1 MRDMKHTM
9 KKNVLALLLAL
20 AMVVSLAACGGG
32 GSPEGEYHLTKLEA
46 QGMSLD
52 MDQLAEMA
60 GVDVDIT
67 LKLNADKTFSL
78 DMSALGMGESLAG
91 TWSTDNGLTL
101 TVDGESVP
109 VKLNGSTIVLEEDG
123 TSMTFEKG

>member
-1 MRDMKHTM
+1 MKHTM

-60 GVDVDIT
+60 GVDVDIA

-78 DMSALGMGESLAG
+78 DMSALGMGESLSG
-91 TWSTDNGLTL
+91 TWSSDNGLTL

-109 VKLNGSTIVLEEDG
+109 VKLSGNTIVMEEDG

>member
-1 MRDMKHTM
+1 MKHTM
-9 KKNVLALLLAL
+9 KKHVLALLLAL

-32 GSPEGEYHLTKLEA
+32 SSPEGTYHLTKMEME
-46 QGMSLD
+46 GMSLD
-52 MDQLAEMA
+52 IAQLTEAA
-60 GVDVDIT
+60 GVDVDIA
-67 LKLNADKTFSL
+67 LNLNADKTFSL